1 METTAYQSMRDS
13 QDSHWWFVGRRE
25 VIRSL
30 IDTLARPKA
39 DAAVLEAG
47 CGFGGNLPLLR
58 QYGRLQAFE
67 YDARARDY
75 AASHAAVP
83 VAYGALPDDIGFG
96 EDKFDLI
103 AMLDVLEHVDDDLGS
118 LAALRER
125 LSDGGSLLITVPA
138 VPALWSEHD
147 EVHHHKRRYSKAGLK
162 AKLAA
167 AGLIPR
173 RVGYFNSLLFPL
185 ALAERLASRFGRRQS
200 DGAVPAVLNALFARI
215 FAFESRLLRWLS
227 FPIGLSLYA
236 VVEKAPQPE

>member
-1 METTAYQSMRDS
+1 METAAYQSMRDS

-30 IDTLARPKA
+30 IDTTARPKA

-47 CGFGGNLPLLR
+47 CGFGGNLPLLQR
-58 QYGRLQAFE
+58 YGRLQAFE
-67 YDARARDY
+67 YDAQARDY

-83 VAYGALPDDIGFG
+83 VAYGTLPDHIGFG
-96 EDKFDLI
+96 DEKFDLI

-118 LAALRER
+118 LAALRDR

-147 EVHHHKRRYSKAGLK
+147 EIHHHKRRYSKSELA

-167 AGLIPR
+167 AGLVPR
-173 RVGYFNSLLFPL
+173 RLGYFNSLLFPL
-185 ALAERLASRFGRRQS
+185 ALAERLASRFGRGQS
-200 DGAVPAVLNALFARI
+200 DGAVPTVINALFARI
-215 FAFESRLLRWLS
+215 FAFESRLLSWLS

-236 VVEKAPQPE
+236 VVQKAPQPE